1 MVRIKQNQGFT
12 LIELMITVV
21 ILGIFAAI
29 AVPSFTSFVN
39 SNRLQSVSNELA
51 SLLQYARSSAVQN
64 NTAHIVCLSG
74 DTWTV
79 KRASL
84 CSSTNDIRSM
94 TSPSNITI
102 TASAS
107 LMPII
112 FNPNGTTATTTN
124 PRLIICNGTDA
135 ASGYTLTVKTT
146 GQIRVWNKGKTDLGA
161 ALTSCT
167 PS

>member
-1 MVRIKQNQGFT
+1 MAYIKRNQGFT

-21 ILGIFAAI
+21 ILAVFAAI

-39 SNRLQSVSNELA
+39 NNRLQSVSNELS
-51 SLLQYARSSAVQN
+51 SLLLYARSSAVQN
-64 NTAHIVCLSG
+64 NTAHIVCLSSG
-74 DTWTV
+74 TWTV

-84 CSSTNDIRSM
+84 CSSTNDLRSM
-94 TSPSNITI
+94 TSPTGATI
-102 TASAS
+102 AASAG

-112 FNPNGTTATTTN
+112 FNPNGTTATTTD
-124 PRLIICNGTDA
+124 PRFIICNGTDVT
-135 ASGYTLTVKTT
+135 SGYTLTVRTT
-146 GQIRVWNKGKTDLGA
+146 GQIRVWSKGKDKNGA

>member
-1 MVRIKQNQGFT
+1 MTRIKPNQGFT

-21 ILGIFAAI
+21 ILGVFASI

-39 SNRLQSVSNELA
+39 NNRVQSVSNELA
-51 SLLQYARSSAVQN
+51 SLLLFARSNAVQN
-64 NTAHIVCLSG
+64 NTPHIVCLSAG
-74 DTWTV
+74 TWTV
-79 KRASL
+79 KRASA

-94 TSPSNITI
+94 TSPASITI
-102 TASAS
+102 AASAG
-107 LMPII
+107 LLPIT
-112 FNPNGTTATTTN
+112 FNSNGTTATTTN

-135 ASGYTLTVKTT
+135 TSGYTLTVKTT
-146 GQIRVWNKGKTDLGA
+146 GQIRAWNKGKDEAGA

>member
-1 MVRIKQNQGFT
+1 MTRPKQSQGFT

-29 AVPSFTSFVN
+29 AVPSFTSFINNNKV
-39 SNRLQSVSNELA
+39 QSVSNELS
-51 SLLQYARSSAVQN
+51 SLLQYARSSAAQN
-64 NTAHIVCLSG
+64 NTPHIVCLSSG
-74 DTWTV
+74 TWTV

-84 CSSTNDIRSM
+84 CSSTNDMRSM
-94 TSPSNITI
+94 TSPAN
-102 TASAS
+102 
-107 LMPII
+107 
-112 FNPNGTTATTTN
+112 TTN

-135 ASGYTLTVKTT
+135 TSGYTLTVKNT
-146 GQIRVWNKGKTDLGA
+146 GQVRVWNKGQTATGT

>member
-1 MVRIKQNQGFT
+1 MTRPKQSQGFT

-29 AVPSFTSFVN
+29 AVPSFTSFINNNKV
-39 SNRLQSVSNELA
+39 QSVSNELS
-51 SLLQYARSSAVQN
+51 SLLQYARSSAAQN
-64 NTAHIVCLSG
+64 NTPHIVCLSSG
-74 DTWTV
+74 TWTV

-84 CSSTNDIRSM
+84 CSSTNDMRSM
-94 TSPSNITI
+94 TSPANITI
-102 TASAS
+102 TASS
-107 LMPII
+107 GLIPII

-135 ASGYTLTVKTT
+135 TSGYTLTVKNT
-146 GQIRVWNKGKTDLGA
+146 GQVRVWNKGQTATGT